1 MARVGIRVRVR
12 GLQDNPLHANADYS
26 CSNRESRPIRSM
38 LVAWRPVTCEHHDL
52 PTSCVEH
59 EVRSRSPLRDE
70 RSSGTRSD
78 GVSAHGVGLGRGFKC
93 GHAHCKEQGS
103 MPPKLTSRLPVID
116 EIPISADRTSGKQ
129 HAASRCCSAAA
140 AAYAAAAAHAAAAK
154 DVPQRIQLRLV
165 TSSWN
170 IGRPL
175 VMGQSER
182 DIPGGRSC
190 GQCALW
196 TCHGPS

>member
-1 MARVGIRVRVR
+1 MGRPLAATLGMCRRMHRAMARVGIRVRVR

-52 PTSCVEH
+52 PTSCMEH

-116 EIPISADRTSGKQ
+116 EISISADRTSGMQ

-140 AAYAAAAAHAAAAK
+140 AAHAAAA
-154 DVPQRIQLRLV
+154 VGGYPRRLTAV
-165 TSSWN
+165 
-170 IGRPL
+170 
-175 VMGQSER
+175 
-182 DIPGGRSC
+182 C
-190 GQCALW
+190 GVRRRACLARGVW
-196 TCHGPS
+196 HARGV